1 MILTAAIQ
9 VNSKVTSALNLSEVA
24 SYVDW
29 FNVMSYN
36 YGGPKG
42 TGISMNAPI
51 CNQWSDYSID
61 GSINSLISLGVS
73 PAKMV
78 LGIPLYG
85 HVYDKTS
92 SKLGSPFE
100 KTSKTGTLR
109 YNQIKDLYL
118 DNPDCTVKWHP
129 KSYVPYAYCP
139 DDQVFVSHDDEDSIK
154 IKSMYAKQ
162 KRLKGVFFWR
172 LSGDDSDHN
181 LIRAIKE

>member
-1 MILTAAIQ
+1 M
-9 VNSKVTSALNLSEVA
+9 
-24 SYVDW
+24 
-29 FNVMSYN
+29 
-36 YGGPKG
+36 
-42 TGISMNAPI
+42 
-51 CNQWSDYSID
+51 
-61 GSINSLISLGVS
+61 GVS

-139 DDQVFVSHDDEDSIK
+139 DDQVFVSYDDEDSIK

-162 KRLKGVFFWR
+162 KRVKGVFFWR